1 MDRKSIG
8 PFLII
13 LGFVFLAISVI
24 TIWSMFFELTSDK
37 AVYIVLSIP
46 LLVFSIFSIFFGF
59 YSVFERRLGIKAR
72 VLILLID
79 GFIPV
84 IASIVTILDTRLVD
98 IHHIRLLILFPLT
111 LVGIFI
117 IAYGIFLLLTEYYF
131 KDLKRKKLYK
141 KTLGLV
147 SIGIGIV
154 NVIAYLFLI
163 QIAVEYSLALSFFWV
178 IIGALL
184 IYFGFYLIFKSVEKK
199 RISK

>member
-1 MDRKSIG
+1 MDRKSLG

-46 LLVFSIFSIFFGF
+46 LLVFSIFTIFFGF
-59 YSVFERRLGIKAR
+59 YSVFERRLGIKDR

-131 KDLKRKKLYK
+131 KDSKRKKIYK
-141 KTLGLV
+141 KILGLV

-154 NVIAYLFLI
+154 NIIAYLFLI
-163 QIAVEYSLALSFFWV
+163 QIAVGYSLVLSFFWV
-178 IIGALL
+178 IIGGLL
-184 IYFGFYLIFKSVEKK
+184 IFFGFHLIFKKIKNHQKEK
-199 RISK
+199 